1 MHLNYNNVKFLNHI
15 CHHFSKNTLSIYSK
29 FLHKMSI
36 HIYLVIGDA
45 FKKRKESQQIRYTKA
60 QKEKNI

>member
-1 MHLNYNNVKFLNHI
+1 MLLNYNNVKFLNHI
-15 CHHFSKNTLSIYSK
+15 KKKKKTLSIYSK

-36 HIYLVIGDA
+36 HIYLGIGDA